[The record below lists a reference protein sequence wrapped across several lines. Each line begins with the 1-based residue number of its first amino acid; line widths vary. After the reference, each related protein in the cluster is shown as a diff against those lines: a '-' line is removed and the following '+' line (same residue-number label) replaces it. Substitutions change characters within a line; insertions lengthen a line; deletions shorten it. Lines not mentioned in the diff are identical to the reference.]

1 MIKMSLRYGKE
12 VIISQ
17 AKKEDAKLMIDFYN
31 VVGGETDFLSFGK
44 NQFIKNLIEYEG
56 FLETTKEEANSIILI
71 AKIDD
76 KIIGIASINSSSK
89 DRFKHVGE
97 FGIVIVKQYCGLG
110 LGKKIMDYLVEW
122 SKSNGITKKI
132 SLVTNENNY
141 RAIDLYKK
149 VGFEVE
155 GILKKDNYVN
165 GIYSNSIMMGLIL

>member
-17 AKKEDAKLMIDFYN
+17 ATKEDAELMIDFYN

>member
-1 MIKMSLRYGKE
+1 MVKMSLRYGKE

-44 NQFIKNLIEYEG
+44 NQFIKNLTEYEG
-56 FLETTKEEANSIILI
+56 FLETTKEEVNSIILI
-71 AKIDD
+71 ARIDD

-110 LGKKIMDYLVEW
+110 LGRKIMDYLVEW